1 MTLHEQLKSEMK
13 EAMKAKNAPKLA
25 TVRSLLAA
33 FVSEGMTKGYKPDQ
47 LLTDAEALVV
57 IKRASKQRKDAIDQF
72 TAGGRADL
80 AETEQ
85 AELAFIETYLP
96 TLMTRGEIQK
106 IAEAKLKEIG
116 PVKSPGGDHG
126 TGKFIG
132 ALMRDLNGKADGA
145 DVKAVAEELL
155 N

>member
-80 AETEQ
+80 AEAEQ

-96 TLMTRGEIQK
+96 TLMSRDEIK
-106 IAEAKLKEIG
+106 KVAEAKLKEIG
-116 PVKSPGGDHG
+116 PVKSPGDDHG
-126 TGKFIG
+126 AGKFIG

-155 N
+155 G